1 MRRWMWIWTVIFH
14 KSFAQIA
21 SIPQT
26 TEAPIFFKNN
36 SPQNRYYFTRP
47 STQISTDL
55 TQLITGTDLFLQ
67 NLTFS
72 KEKNIHKFYLQTH
85 LYGSPELFTA
95 NLQYGHLMKI
105 NKEFNLGA
113 HLGVSSDFPLE
124 TKTTPE
130 IGWFT
135 STTLFKHPVAIKGF
149 YKNGYQ
155 LHAINYCRSYSNSN
169 SNLNMGYLISTIE
182 NYAYLHL
189 SNSISKRF
197 QTNLQVRSNGS
208 YLMELNFKQ
217 KDWQLAYEVYS
228 IRNLGMRNTIRII
241 YELERQSDGDLVGER
256 ILPSSKLT
264 N

>member
-1 MRRWMWIWTVIFH
+1 MRRWMWIWTVIFQ

-26 TEAPIFFKNN
+26 TEAPIFYKNN

-47 STQISTDL
+47 STRISTDL

-72 KEKNIHKFYLQTH
+72 QEKNIHKFYLQTH

-113 HLGVSSDFPLE
+113 HLGVSKDFPLE
-124 TKTTPE
+124 NKTTPE

-135 STTLFKHPVAIKGF
+135 STTLFEHPLAIKGF
-149 YKNGYQ
+149 YKKGYQ
-155 LHAINYCRSYSNSN
+155 QHAINYCRKYSN
-169 SNLNMGYLISTIE
+169 SNLNIGYVISTFE
-182 NYAYLHL
+182 NYAYLHF
-189 SNSISKRF
+189 SNTISKKF
-197 QTNLQVRSNGS
+197 QINLQIRTNGN

-217 KDWQLAYEVYS
+217 SNWQLAYEVYS
-228 IRNLGMRNTIRII
+228 IRSLGIRNTIRII
-241 YELERQSDGDLVGER
+241 YELERQSDSDLGGEY